1 MSCPI
6 QEKNNRA
13 LAGAEKTLCQGT
25 RYRAL
30 ACVLAVLVAGLLSPV
45 HVGAEEAVVHD
56 EVDGHVRIYTTR
68 QERREA
74 GLKHEITD
82 WLTLSGLVELE
93 YEFQRFSAYD
103 TSSHSHDDDFTK
115 TLQIGAELNPFSWM
129 KGELIYEYD
138 DEANRHTLDEGFAS
152 FEAGDFELE
161 AGRLYVPFGVYFSH
175 FVTGPVLEFG
185 ETRDVGMN
193 LSWAP
198 GEQLDIA
205 AFVYK
210 GRAREAGSG
219 GKDRDWGFTAEG
231 SPFEFGSFG
240 VSYIS
245 DLADSQ
251 EGFLSDEGDR
261 YDSRVDAW
269 SAYAILGY
277 NQFELTAEFLRALGS
292 FRELDPDRDKPR
304 AWNVELGFYPAG
316 SFEWALR
323 VEGSSEVEDA
333 PRLQA
338 GVSVA
343 WRITK
348 TASLTLDY
356 LRGNYKNGLAEQ
368 NDHELDK
375 VHTVAGQLSV
385 EF

>member
-1 MSCPI
+1 MAILVLPDY
-6 QEKNNRA
+6 A
-13 LAGAEKTLCQGT
+13 LAAD
-25 RYRAL
+25 
-30 ACVLAVLVAGLLSPV
+30 AVM
-45 HVGAEEAVVHD
+45 HD
-56 EVDGHVRIYTTR
+56 EVNGHVRIYRTR
-68 QERREA
+68 EERREA

-82 WLTLSGLVELE
+82 WLTLSGLLELE
-93 YEFQRFSAYD
+93 YEFQRFSHND

-115 TLQIGAELNPFSWM
+115 TLQIGAELHPFSWM

-198 GEQLDIA
+198 DDRLDIA

-210 GRAREAGSG
+210 GRARKAGSG
-219 GKDRDWGFTAEG
+219 GKDWDWGFTAEG

-240 VSYIS
+240 VSYLS

-269 SAYAILGY
+269 SAYAVVGY
-277 NQFELTAEFLRALGS
+277 DRFELTAEVVRALDS
-292 FRELDPDRDKPR
+292 FRELDPDRDRPR

-316 SFEWALR
+316 NFEWALR
-323 VEGSSEVEDA
+323 VEGSGDVEDA
-333 PRLQA
+333 PRLQG

-343 WRITK
+343 WRITR

-356 LRGNYKNGLAEQ
+356 LRGSYRRGLAEGPG
-368 NDHELDK
+368 DRELDK
-375 VHTVAGQLSV
+375 VHQVAGQLSV

>member
-1 MSCPI
+1 MLSGWIKAHC
-6 QEKNNRA
+6 
-13 LAGAEKTLCQGT
+13 
-25 RYRAL
+25 
-30 ACVLAVLVAGLLSPV
+30 LVASIATLVLTDCARAADAVIHDGV
-45 HVGAEEAVVHD
+45 EEK
-56 EVDGHVRIYTTR
+56 VRIYKTR
-68 QERREA
+68 EERRDA

-93 YEFQRFSAYD
+93 QEFQRFSHND
-103 TSSHSHDDDFTK
+103 DSSHSHNDDFTK
-115 TLQIGAELNPFSWM
+115 TLQIGALLEPLSWM
-129 KGELIYEYD
+129 KAELIYEWD

-152 FEAGDFELE
+152 LEAGDVELE

-185 ETRDVGMN
+185 ETRDKGAI
-193 LSWAP
+193 LSWGP
-198 GEQLDIA
+198 DDRLDLA
-205 AFVYK
+205 AFAYR
-210 GRAREAGSG
+210 GRARKAGSG
-219 GKDRDWGFTAEG
+219 DKDWGWGFSAEG

-240 VSYIS
+240 ISYLS

-261 YDSRVDAW
+261 YESRIAAW

-277 NQFELTAEFLRALGS
+277 DRFELTAEVVRALDS
-292 FRELDPDRDKPR
+292 FRELDPDRDEPR

-316 SFEWALR
+316 NFEWALR
-323 VEGSSEVEDA
+323 VEGSSDVEDA

-343 WRITK
+343 WRITRN
-348 TASLTLDY
+348 ASLTLDY
-356 LRGNYKNGLAEQ
+356 LRGTYKRGLSEH

-375 VHTVAGQLSV
+375 VHTVAGQLSL